1 MLKLADGTEMTG
13 LWDNGNQLQIEYN
26 MDLHEPDE
34 ESKTNAETEAETQ
47 NSENG
52 EESKAQENSAP
63 PAQEEGAP
71 VAA

>member
-26 MDLHEPDE
+26 MDLHEPGE

-52 EESKAQENSAP
+52 EELQNLFIILVSIQSTN
-63 PAQEEGAP
+63 
-71 VAA
+71 